1 MSLKPVTP
9 LTPIDPAD
17 AITPASDF
25 THFFVSAAKPASR
38 WAVGAEVE
46 LFGFT
51 RDELARIDSGQ
62 VQAIIKGFSPQI
74 ISRVM
79 ENGFVTEAVLGTEG
93 LSPGVESS
101 VITGS
106 GFERTDLSHPA
117 PGPAPQARAS
127 GRLTLEPG
135 GQIEFSG
142 EPFSALRETERV
154 LGDYLKRLAAIAE
167 ANGIIIIAAG
177 FDPVRGIEEQKWIPK
192 GRYEIMRPYLARRG
206 RRAWDM
212 MCRTAAIQFNFDY
225 ADLCDLA
232 KKFTLAN
239 RLGPVAAAIFA
250 NSPFEQ
256 GKLSG
261 YRSTRYATWLE
272 TDGDR
277 AGPSPLALEDD
288 FSIERFITYVRSVP
302 MFFIRRGDRHIN
314 FAGRSFDDFVTN
326 GADPIFQDFTDHLST
341 IFTEARLKPHVE
353 QRSMDCCSLEM
364 TMAALAFW
372 KGLMYSADSL
382 DRAIALVP
390 KLSRD
395 EFASLQLEVARHG
408 LEARVRATTV
418 IALAAASIDLAR
430 AGLESIAPDEA
441 HYLDVLEERV
451 TRERIS
457 PADILIRNYKGRW
470 NGDIRK
476 AVEYL
481 AVAGRGDS

>member
-1 MSLKPVTP
+1 MSFKSVISLTP
-9 LTPIDPAD
+9 LTPAD

-25 THFFVSAAKPASR
+25 THFFAAAAKPASG

-51 RDELARIDSGQ
+51 REGLARIDSAQ
-62 VQAIIKGFSPQI
+62 VQAIIEGFSPQI
-74 ISRVM
+74 ISRVT
-79 ENGFVTEAVLGTEG
+79 ENGYVTEAVLGAEG
-93 LSPGVESS
+93 LGTGVGCQVSGVGEEQSVLSNPES
-101 VITGS
+101 VIKDDSASTPD
-106 GFERTDLSHPA
+106 THP
-117 PGPAPQARAS
+117 PS
-127 GRLTLEPG
+127 SRLTLEPG

-142 EPFSALRETERV
+142 EPHRALAETEHV
-154 LGDYLKRLAAIAE
+154 LRDYLKRLAKIAE
-167 ANGIIIIAAG
+167 AHGIIIIAAG
-177 FDPVRGIEEQKWIPK
+177 FDPVRSIEDQKWIPK
-192 GRYEIMRPYLARRG
+192 SRYQIMRPYLAQRG

-225 ADLCDLA
+225 ADLDDLA

-261 YRSTRYATWLE
+261 YKSTRYAAWLE
-272 TDGDR
+272 TDADR

-288 FSIERFITYVRSVP
+288 FSIERFIAYVRSVP
-302 MFFIRRGDRHIN
+302 MFFIRRDDRYIS
-314 FAGRSFDDFVTN
+314 FAGRSFNDFIAN
-326 GADPIFQDFTDHLST
+326 GANPILQDFTDHLST

-372 KGLMYSADSL
+372 KGLMYSGDSL
-382 DRAIALVP
+382 DRALALVP
-390 KLSRD
+390 KLGRD

-408 LEARVRATTV
+408 LGARVQSASVT
-418 IALAAASIDLAR
+418 ALAEASIELAR
-430 AGLESIAPDEA
+430 AGLNSIAPDEA
-441 HYLDVLEERV
+441 RYLDVLDERV
-451 TRERIS
+451 TRERIT
-457 PADILIRNYKGRW
+457 PADILIRNFNGRW

-476 AVEYL
+476 AVDYL
-481 AVAGRGDS
+481 SI

>member
-1 MSLKPVTP
+1 MSFKSVTAS
-9 LTPIDPAD
+9 TPIAPAD

-25 THFFVSAAKPASR
+25 TMFFASASKPASR

-51 RDELARIDSGQ
+51 REGLRRIDPAQ
-62 VQAIIKGFSPQI
+62 VQLVVEGFSPQI
-74 ISRVM
+74 ISRVKENDYVM
-79 ENGFVTEAVLGTEG
+79 EAALKDEG
-93 LSPGVESS
+93 
-101 VITGS
+101 
-106 GFERTDLSHPA
+106 
-117 PGPAPQARAS
+117 

-142 EPFSALRETERV
+142 EPHRALADTERV
-154 LGDYLKRLAAIAE
+154 MRGYLKRLAEIAK
-167 ANGIIIIAAG
+167 AHGIIFIAVG
-177 FDPVRGIEEQKWIPK
+177 FDPLRSIEEQKWIPK
-192 GRYEIMRPYLARRG
+192 KRYEIMRPYLAGRG

-225 ADLCDLA
+225 ADPVDLA

-261 YRSTRYATWLE
+261 YKSIRYATWLE
-272 TDGDR
+272 TDPDR
-277 AGPSPLALEDD
+277 AGLSPVTLEDD
-288 FSIERFITYVRSVP
+288 FSIERYISYVQSVP
-302 MFFIRRGDRHIN
+302 MFFIRRDDSYIS
-314 FAGRSFDDFVTN
+314 FAGRSFNDFIAN
-326 GADPIFQDFTDHLST
+326 GANPIFQDFTDHLST
-341 IFTEARLKPHVE
+341 IFTEARLKPYVE

-364 TMAALAFW
+364 QMAALAFW
-372 KGLMYSADSL
+372 KGILYSAESL
-382 DRAIALVP
+382 DHALGLAP

-408 LEARVRATTV
+408 LEARSQGVSV
-418 IALAAASIDLAR
+418 IALAEASIELAR

-441 HYLDVLEERV
+441 RYLDVLEERI

-457 PADILIRNYKGRW
+457 PADILIRNFKGGW

-476 AVEYL
+476 AIEYL
-481 AVAGRGDS
+481 SI